1 MRRREVLS
9 QKQLAIF
16 ALLLVVGVLLTSGL
30 LSVAVVLQAAS
41 LRPALPRRKRRRWT
55 AFT

>member
-41 LRPALPRRKRRRWT
+41 MRPALPRRKRRRWT